1 MGRVPRMREI
11 PSPLVVVTDRHLAR
25 RPLETIVSE
34 AVSAGARWIW
44 LRDRDLEREQ
54 RRRLALRLAGIV
66 REVHGV
72 LSIGADLELA
82 RDTGSAAVHLRDVAS
97 IAQARHV
104 LGASALIG
112 MSAHGAADAAAAR
125 AAGADYV
132 TLSPIYP
139 SASKPGYGPALG
151 PEAIA
156 LAAKERIPVIALGGI
171 AAENVGALRAAG
183 AAGIAVM
190 GGIMGAQRPAEV
202 VRDLLGRLSPVA
214 RHGQRAL

>member
-1 MGRVPRMREI
+1 MREI
-11 PSPLVVVTDRHLAR
+11 PSPLLVVTDRHRAR
-25 RPLETIVSE
+25 RPLETIASE

-44 LRDRDLEREQ
+44 LRDRDVPREQ
-54 RRRLALRLAGIV
+54 RRRLALRLADIV
-66 REVHGV
+66 REVRGV
-72 LSIGADLELA
+72 LSSGADLALA
-82 RDTGSAAVHLRDVAS
+82 RDIGSDAVHLRDVAS
-97 IAQARHV
+97 VAEARHM

-112 MSAHGAADAAAAR
+112 ISAHGAADAAAAR
-125 AAGADYV
+125 AAGADSV

-151 PEAIA
+151 PKAIA
-156 LAAKERIPVIALGGI
+156 LAAGAGIPVVALGGI
-171 AAENVGALRAAG
+171 AAGNVAAVRAAG

-190 GGIMGAQRPAEV
+190 GGIMGAVRPAEV